1 MESSEG
7 VEETKQEMPV
17 VSDPLN
23 LEVIDGD
30 VDKVSRILMKKEEEE
45 KLLYFMTRRL
55 GMTTDNPNYDYEETQ
70 TLLRKFLTG
79 FCSPLELI
87 SEDEIFDLFLLKFKK
102 NIMKENIAIQIVE
115 DTPKETSDNSDNSD
129 N

>member
-7 VEETKQEMPV
+7 VEETKQEMPT
-17 VSDPLN
+17 DPLN

-115 DTPKETSDNSDNSD
+115 DTPKETSDNSDN
-129 N
+129 